1 MYVLRS
7 ALRASTGRPPARFI
21 RGRRYSSPPRLR
33 SFHTTRTLA
42 QAGQPP
48 SGSNNTPIGQDDV
61 SNQDPNKAAA
71 EEHAEA
77 AVASEDPELLAQK
90 LQRSRETSRRYS
102 AALRRQQRSKKLQ
115 GLPPVHVP
123 DWFLKR
129 RVTRREDIFD
139 GTGQRPEPACLAIS
153 VFDAQ
158 SGEQATCSVPASGD
172 LDAAQ
177 VMSRLVGGLWKR
189 RLDNDEKRK
198 IEKYLGERRTLV
210 EKTPEKDAITEPQ
223 ELPDRLESDK
233 TDELAPSTANDGH
246 SKSRE
251 DTELSAM
258 ASKYKMLL
266 TKSWAALFTE
276 SERAER
282 HDTFTRRLREL
293 EKQINR
299 PETIQDDPSWSPQQ
313 RQEAILEK
321 KEARLERW
329 FMKVM
334 ISVRPKRA
342 QRTSEPKAIS
352 PLVLA
357 EIRASV
363 AASLSAL
370 RPSVGDSFP
379 AAKTNLILHSPTAA
393 HETVVDE
400 CIHRLAED
408 LRSDLIVLTAQ
419 DLALLGGDYLGEGS
433 EPTPRSIRSLGYETY
448 RLSSE
453 IRSAVENVA
462 EATEESSEPDWL
474 SSFTQPDARIAAF
487 TMPFYIDA
495 SRDSSFRGSRATSH
509 DSHGNANTSVNVL
522 SDSGRTPSQTEI
534 QLEDV
539 KLAALLDTLLDANE
553 AKQSRGLNHGGN
565 SGGSV
570 QSSTGST
577 RSHSSP
583 AFFDYSVGSDGT
595 MLDLNSALPIVGAG
609 TGIGMNLSI
618 GPSLHSSLMPERPK
632 IIYVK
637 DFKELNATHYGGRI
651 IQKLEE
657 LVRKR
662 RTTGESIMIVGSTC
676 SGDLTPQLAAEY
688 VSHSPLGH

>member
-21 RGRRYSSPPRLR
+21 RGRRYPSPPRLR

-61 SNQDPNKAAA
+61 SNQDSSKAAA
-71 EEHAEA
+71 EEHTEA

-90 LQRSRETSRRYS
+90 LQRSRETTRRYS

-129 RVTRREDIFD
+129 RVTRREDRLNAA
-139 GTGQRPEPACLAIS
+139 GQRPEPACLEIS
-153 VFDAQ
+153 VSEAQ

-172 LDAAQ
+172 LDAVQ
-177 VMSRLVGGLWKR
+177 VMSRLVRGLWKR

-198 IEKYLGERRTLV
+198 IEQYLGERRTLV
-210 EKTPEKDAITEPQ
+210 EKTTEKDAVIELQ
-223 ELPDRLESDK
+223 EQPDRLESDK
-233 TDELAPSTANDGH
+233 TDELVPSTANDGL
-246 SKSRE
+246 SVSGE
-251 DTELSAM
+251 DAQLSAM
-258 ASKYKMLL
+258 ASKYKMML
-266 TKSWAALFTE
+266 TNTWAAMFNE
-276 SERAER
+276 DERAER

-321 KEARLERW
+321 KEARLGLW

-334 ISVRPKRA
+334 SSARSNRA

-352 PLVLA
+352 PLILA
-357 EIRASV
+357 EIRATV
-363 AASLSAL
+363 AASLSSL
-370 RPSVGDSFP
+370 RPSAGDSFP

-393 HETVVDE
+393 HETIVDE

-408 LRSDLIVLTAQ
+408 LRSDLVVLTAQ

-453 IRSAVENVA
+453 LRSAVEGVA
-462 EATEESSEPDWL
+462 ETTDESSEPDWL
-474 SSFTQPDARIAAF
+474 SSLTQQPDARIAAF

-495 SRDSSFRGSRATSH
+495 SSRGIRGASH
-509 DSHGNANTSVNVL
+509 DLNGNANANVNVL
-522 SDSGRTPSQTEI
+522 SDAGRTPSHTDT
-534 QLEDV
+534 QLEDI

-553 AKQSRGLNHGGN
+553 AKQSRGLNHDGN
-565 SGGSV
+565 RGRSV

-577 RSHSSP
+577 RSRSSP

-595 MLDLNSALPIVGAG
+595 MLDLNSALPIVGAFA
-609 TGIGMNLSI
+609 GISMNLSI
-618 GPSLHSSLMPERPK
+618 GPSLQSSLMPARPK
-632 IIYVK
+632 MIYVK

-676 SGDLTPQLAAEY
+676 SRDLTPHFASEY
-688 VSHSPLGH
+688 VFHSPLGH